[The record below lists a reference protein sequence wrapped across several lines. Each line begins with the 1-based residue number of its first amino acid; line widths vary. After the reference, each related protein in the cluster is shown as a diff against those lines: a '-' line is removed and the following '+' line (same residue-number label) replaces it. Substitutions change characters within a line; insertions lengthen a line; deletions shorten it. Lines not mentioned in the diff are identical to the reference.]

1 MCQAGPTSGRF
12 LVECFVWFVGGQRVN
27 GPLEHDPHVLAQVVD
42 VDGPVDEAD
51 DAVVDV
57 AYLEIGAPA
66 VGRAGP
72 EDAQDVPQ
80 RQVVGAN
87 RQLTPVE
94 PVLDRRPRRGS
105 PRTVAVV
112 VGLVVRV

>member
-1 MCQAGPTSGRF
+1 M
-12 LVECFVWFVGGQRVN
+12 
-27 GPLEHDPHVLAQVVD
+27 D

-80 RQVVGAN
+80 RQVVGAD

-94 PVLDRRPRRGS
+94 PVLDPDLVGVVRE
-105 PRTVAVV
+105 TVAVV